1 MKKILLSMAV
11 MLITVFYVN
20 AQSFTLEWNGE
31 VCGDTIT
38 LTPESPE
45 ATDIA
50 FEAIFNNLTDVGVNI
65 KVARNEIIMMD
76 STDSDFCWA
85 GQCYP
90 SWVDTSGNFQYVPAG
105 GSSAEA
111 DFVAHYHIHNAVGV
125 SLIEYTFYN
134 NDNPDE
140 NVKIVVKFDTD
151 PTTINENILK
161 NIWLSDVYPNPATNF
176 VTIDYRLPQEV
187 LSANVKVV
195 NILGSIVKEQNV
207 DIRNNN
213 MRMDI
218 TDINS
223 GIYFYSLFVNG
234 EVYSTKKLIVR

>member
-11 MLITVFYVN
+11 VLITVFYAN

-31 VCGDTIT
+31 VYGDTIT

-45 ATDIA
+45 STDIA

-65 KVARNEIIMMD
+65 KLARNEIIMMD
-76 STDSDFCWA
+76 STESYFCWA
-85 GQCYP
+85 EQCYP
-90 SWVDTSGNFQYVPAG
+90 PWVDTSGNFQYVPAG
-105 GSSAEA
+105 GSSGLE
-111 DFVAHYHIHNAVGV
+111 DFSAHYDIHNAVGV

-151 PTTINENILK
+151 PTAINENILK

-176 VTIDYRLPQEV
+176 VAIDYRLPQEV

-218 TDINS
+218 SDINS

-234 EVYSTKKLIVR
+234 EIYSTKKLIVR